1 MPILCKLFQK
11 IKKEGTLPNL
21 AYEPNI
27 TLITKPSN
35 NILKKK
41 DSRQIFL
48 MKIHEN
54 LAKF

>member
-35 NILKKK
+35 NILKKE

>member
-1 MPILCKLFQK
+1 MMPILCKLFQK

-21 AYEPNI
+21 AYKPNS

-35 NILKKK
+35 NILKKE

-48 MKIHEN
+48 MKIT
-54 LAKF
+54 